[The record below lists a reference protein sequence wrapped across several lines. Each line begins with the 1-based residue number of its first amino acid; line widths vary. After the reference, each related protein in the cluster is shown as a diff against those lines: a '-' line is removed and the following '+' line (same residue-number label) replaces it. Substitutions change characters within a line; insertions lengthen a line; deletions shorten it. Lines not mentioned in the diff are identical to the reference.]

1 MYLPPGPFIRFG
13 DVFDAPFLFA
23 TYVRADA
30 SALGL
35 KLTPAKHAKQVE
47 ATLGSGE
54 GDTFPLYSP
63 NIHRQAEHDFVLS
76 HGDHARA
83 IMLTDNCTI
92 SNLYGYDRSRARRS
106 GRLVL
111 AAVRDATEDEMRKS
125 IEKPTFSRFGL
136 EPSGFFNGGIVD
148 LRKLVVVE
156 KRDLAADQRV
166 ASLDKDLTALL
177 EARWNAHIV
186 RRGPNV
192 VDRNADKLETLIKK
206 QPGANPRAAEAAAAA
221 VADTLGISWRIEGG
235 ALDDAATAADDD
247 LAPEPP
253 VSQLIDDLRQLATAA
268 QSAADSL
275 ERAHVK
281 T

>member
-13 DVFDAPFLFA
+13 DVFEAPFLFA

-35 KLTPAKHAKQVE
+35 KLASAKYAKQVE
-47 ATLGSGE
+47 ASLAS

-63 NIHRQAEHDFVLS
+63 NIHRQAQHDFVLA

-92 SNLYGYDRSRARRS
+92 SNLYGYDRSKPRRS

-111 AAVRDATEDEMRKS
+111 AAVRDAPEDDIDEA
-125 IEKPTFSRFGL
+125 IENPTFSRFGL
-136 EPSGFFNGGIVD
+136 ERGGFFSGGIVD

-156 KRDLAADQRV
+156 KRDLTPDQRV
-166 ASLDKDLTALL
+166 ASLDDDLTALL

-192 VDRNADKLETLIKK
+192 VDRNAAKLETLLNR
-206 QPGANPRAAEAAAAA
+206 QPGADARAAEAAAAA
-221 VADTLGISWRIEGG
+221 VADTLGIAWRIEGG
-235 ALDDAATAADDD
+235 ALDDAATAADDE
-247 LAPEPP
+247 LAPDPP
-253 VSQLIDDLRQLATAA
+253 VSQLLNDLRELATAA
-268 QSAADSL
+268 HSAADSL